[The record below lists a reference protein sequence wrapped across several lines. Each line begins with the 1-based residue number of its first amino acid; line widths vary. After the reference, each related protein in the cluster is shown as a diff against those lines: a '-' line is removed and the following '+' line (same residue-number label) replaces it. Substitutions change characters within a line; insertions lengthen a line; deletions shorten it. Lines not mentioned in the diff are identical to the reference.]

1 MAQDGSTRHPR
12 SLVSSPFIHTIQ
24 VRFRD
29 TDAQGHVYFG
39 NYFEFCDE
47 ALSAY
52 MRALGMSWQELLKR
66 GTDLFYA
73 SATCD
78 YLGSARFEDL
88 IHVEARIVRIGNTSI
103 TSEFTVR
110 SDDGEVLTKARL
122 VSVCVDANTRE
133 KTRVPEEFRAALAAF
148 EEA

>member
-1 MAQDGSTRHPR
+1 VRT
-12 SLVSSPFIHTIQ
+12 PFVHTMR

-29 TDAQGHVYFG
+29 TDVQGHVYFG

-52 MRALGMSWQELLKR
+52 MRALGMPWQELVKG

-73 SATCD
+73 SANCD

-88 IHVEARIVRIGNTSI
+88 IHIEAGISSIGNTSI
-103 TSEFTVR
+103 TSEFIVR
-110 SDDGEVLTKARL
+110 NEASEVLAKAKL
-122 VSVCVDANTRE
+122 VSVCVDPATRT
-133 KTRVPEEFRAALAAF
+133 KTRVPEAFREAVAAF
-148 EEA
+148 EAK

>member
-1 MAQDGSTRHPR
+1 M
-12 SLVSSPFIHTIQ
+12 
-24 VRFRD
+24 
-29 TDAQGHVYFG
+29 QGHVYFG

-52 MRALGMSWQELLKR
+52 MRALGMPWQDFVAR
-66 GTDLFYA
+66 GVDLFYA
-73 SATCD
+73 SASCD

-88 IHVEARIVRIGNTSI
+88 IHVEARIAHIGNTSI

-110 SDDGEVLTKARL
+110 SDDGDALARAKL

-133 KTRVPEEFRAALAAF
+133 KTRVPEDFRSAVASF
-148 EEA
+148 DGT